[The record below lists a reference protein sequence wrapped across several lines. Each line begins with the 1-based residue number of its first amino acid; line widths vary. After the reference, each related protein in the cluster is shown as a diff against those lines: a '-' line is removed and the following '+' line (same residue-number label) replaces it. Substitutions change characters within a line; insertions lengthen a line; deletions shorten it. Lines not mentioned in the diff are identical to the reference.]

1 MWRSAT
7 SSEPGPTARALL
19 AVVLATLLAAPATS
33 KVLRTV
39 ETALDLAF
47 PGCEIE
53 RETVF
58 LSEAQMAAVV
68 VRSGVSPASALATRY
83 LARREG
89 KVVGTAY
96 FDTHR
101 VRTLDE
107 TLMVVV
113 DPGGTV
119 VHVEVI
125 SFAEPTDYLPRKG
138 WYRQFDGKALDAEL
152 ALDRRIHA
160 VTGATLS
167 AEAATSAVRRV
178 LGLHQAIETGEEGP

>member
-1 MWRSAT
+1 MWRSVT
-7 SSEPGPTARALL
+7 SSDSAGRGRVLL
-19 AVVLATLLAAPATS
+19 AVVVAVTFAAPTAA
-33 KVLRTV
+33 KVMLTV
-39 ETALDLAF
+39 EQALDLAL

-58 LSEAQMAAVV
+58 LSEAQLAAAAE
-68 VRSGVSPASALATRY
+68 RSGAPPTSALVTRY
-83 LARREG
+83 VGRRSGEI
-89 KVVGTAY
+89 VGTAY

-107 TLMVVV
+107 TLIVVV
-113 DPGGTV
+113 APGGTIA
-119 VHVEVI
+119 HVEVI

-138 WYRQFDGKALDAEL
+138 WYRQFDGQPLDGGL

-167 AEAATSAVRRV
+167 AEAATAAVRRV
-178 LGLHQAIETGEEGP
+178 LGLHHAIESGERRP